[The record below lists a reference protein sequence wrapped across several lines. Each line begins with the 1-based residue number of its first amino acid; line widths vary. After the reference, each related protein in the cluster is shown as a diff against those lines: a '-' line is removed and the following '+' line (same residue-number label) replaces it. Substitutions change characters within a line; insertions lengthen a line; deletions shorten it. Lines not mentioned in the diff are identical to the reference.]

1 MQFTDLLQL
10 PIPCGLI
17 TGSAGA
23 ILVMGDQ
30 RGQITLPGKETRRN
44 AVARVFFGLGLHHSP
59 TPLLM
64 HSLITERGTTLNDFS
79 LFAWIEENFMAQP
92 RADIVGLMMNG
103 VQPLFF
109 LRDLDLD
116 VPPEAYIR
124 EGETWLR
131 VRGVVLAE
139 QGSAAS
145 QSLSKGERSDPLI
158 TALRLALPDHQKLV
172 DDLQPEA
179 KDNASLRAAIRAR
192 RKTHPPEVLRVCDA
206 WRVLA
211 QAAPLL
217 AVDPSDPKAI
227 LLLSET
233 FTAL

>member
-10 PIPCGLI
+10 PIPCDLI
-17 TGSAGA
+17 TGKSGA
-23 ILVMGDQ
+23 LLVMGDR
-30 RGQITLPGKETRRN
+30 RGAVEIRGKDTQRN
-44 AVARVFFGLGLHHSP
+44 AVASVFFGLALHHSP

-64 HSLITERGTTLNDFS
+64 HSLITERGTTFNDFS
-79 LFAWIEENFMAQP
+79 LFSWIEENFMAQP
-92 RADIVGLMMNG
+92 RADVVGLMMNG
-103 VQPLFF
+103 LRPLFF

-124 EGETWLR
+124 EGEKWAR
-131 VRGVVLAE
+131 VRGVVIAK
-139 QGSAAS
+139 GSDRS
-145 QSLSKGERSDPLI
+145 QWSDPLI
-158 TALRLALPDHQKLV
+158 AALRLALPNEQKLV
-172 DDLQPEA
+172 DELQAEA

-192 RKTHPPEVLRVCDA
+192 RKAHPPEVMRVCDA

-227 LLLSET
+227 LSFAET